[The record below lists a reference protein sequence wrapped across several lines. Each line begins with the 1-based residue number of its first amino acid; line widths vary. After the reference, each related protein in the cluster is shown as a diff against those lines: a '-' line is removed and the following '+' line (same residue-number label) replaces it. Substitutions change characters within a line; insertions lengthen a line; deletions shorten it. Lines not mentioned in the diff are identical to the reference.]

1 MGSTAGFTAE
11 STADAVVIG
20 GGVMGCSIL
29 YNLAARGMTNTVL
42 LERDILGAGSTGRSS
57 GVVRMHYSNE
67 VHAHMA
73 WQSLKIFQNF
83 DELIGGDC
91 GLTQTGFLI
100 FTGDDDLPAF
110 HSNVAMQQACGIQ
123 TSIISRKEAK
133 EIAPEFYV
141 DDCAAI
147 AYEPVSGY
155 ADPSGTAAAYS
166 ARARDLGASV
176 MLQTPATGI
185 EVAGGKVVAVT
196 ISDGRGNRRIETP
209 TAVVATGPWSRRFLL
224 QHGID
229 LPLEATRHEV
239 IHLRR
244 PMDKL
249 PYHPGGGDIANMVY
263 FRPESTDL
271 TLVGN
276 GNLEDLVDD
285 PELFAARPTQRFI
298 QDVWTR
304 LVRRIPV
311 MADAEYTTGYAG
323 LYTSTPDSHPIMDK
337 VEGIDGLYICTGF
350 SGHGFK
356 LSPMVGVLMAELML
370 EGKATTIDITTL
382 RMSRF
387 REGKLNKP
395 SYGFKVLV

>member
-1 MGSTAGFTAE
+1 MDSSAE
-11 STADAVVIG
+11 AVIIG

-29 YNLAARGMTNTVL
+29 YNLAARGLTNAVL
-42 LERDILGAGSTGRSS
+42 LERNLLGSGSTGRSS

-67 VHAHMA
+67 VHARMA
-73 WQSLKIFQNF
+73 WQSLEVFQNF
-83 DELIGGDC
+83 DQIVGGDC

-100 FTGDDDLPAF
+100 FTGDEDLPAF
-110 HSNVAMQQACGIQ
+110 HANVAMQQECGIQ
-123 TSIISRKEAK
+123 TSIISREDAK
-133 EIAPEFYV
+133 DIAPEFFV

-166 ARARDLGASV
+166 ARARDLGATVS
-176 MLQTPATGI
+176 LQCPATGI

-196 ISDGRGNRRIETP
+196 TADRRIETP
-209 TAVVATGPWSRRFLL
+209 SAVVATGPWSRRFLL
-224 QHGID
+224 EHGID

-249 PYHPGGGDIANMVY
+249 PYHPGGADIANLIY

-271 TLVGN
+271 TLLGN
-276 GNLEDLVDD
+276 GNMEDLVED
-285 PELFAARPTQRFI
+285 PELFAPRPTQKFI

-304 LVRRIPV
+304 LARRIPV
-311 MADAEYTTGYAG
+311 MAEAEFTTGYAG
-323 LYTSTPDSHPIMDK
+323 LYTSTPDSHPIMDR

-370 EGKATTIDITTL
+370 DGKATSIDISTL

-387 REGKLNKP
+387 REGKLNQP
-395 SYGFKVLV
+395 RYGFKVLV

>member
-1 MGSTAGFTAE
+1 MGSIMRSTPATTAE
-11 STADAVVIG
+11 AVVIG

-29 YNLAARGMTNTVL
+29 YNLAARGLTNAVL
-42 LERDILGAGSTGRSS
+42 LERDLLGSGSTGRSS

-67 VHAHMA
+67 VHANMA
-73 WQSLKIFQNF
+73 WQSLKVFQNF
-83 DELIGGDC
+83 DDLIGGDC
-91 GLTQTGFLI
+91 GLTQTGFMI

-110 HSNVAMQQACGIQ
+110 HSNVAMQKKCGIQ

-133 EIAPEFYV
+133 ELAPEFYV

-147 AYEPVSGY
+147 AYEPISGY

-176 MLQTPATGI
+176 ILQSPATGI
-185 EVAGGKVVAVT
+185 EVKGGKVVAVT
-196 ISDGRGNRRIETP
+196 TAVRRLETP
-209 TAVVATGPWSRRFLL
+209 AAVVATGTWSRRFLL

-276 GNLEDLVDD
+276 GNMEDLVED

-304 LVRRIPV
+304 LARRIPV
-311 MADAEYTTGYAG
+311 MAEAEYTTGYAG

-356 LSPMVGVLMAELML
+356 LSPMVGVLMAELIL
-370 EGKATTIDITTL
+370 EGKATTIDISTL

-387 REGKLNKP
+387 REGELNQP
-395 SYGFKVLV
+395 AYGFKVLV

>member
-1 MGSTAGFTAE
+1 MGSTAE
-11 STADAVVIG
+11 AVVIG

-29 YNLAARGMTNTVL
+29 YNLAARGSTNTVL
-42 LERDILGAGSTGRSS
+42 LERDLLGSGSTGRSS

-67 VHAHMA
+67 VHTRMA
-73 WQSLKIFQNF
+73 WQSLEVFQNF
-83 DELIGGDC
+83 DQLIGGDC
-91 GLTQTGFLI
+91 GLTQTGFML
-100 FTGDDDLPAF
+100 FTGDEDLEAF
-110 HSNVAMQQACGIQ
+110 RANVAMQQECGVQ
-123 TSIISRKEAK
+123 TSIISREEAL
-133 EIAPEFYV
+133 EIAPGFYV

-147 AYEPVSGY
+147 AFEPVSGY

-166 ARARDLGASV
+166 ARARDLGATV
-176 MLQTPATGI
+176 MLQSPATGI
-185 EVAGGKVVAVT
+185 EVSGGKVVAVT
-196 ISDGRGNRRIETP
+196 TTDRRIETP
-209 TAVVATGPWSRRFLL
+209 AAVVATGPWSRRFLL

-249 PYHPGGGDIANMVY
+249 PYHPGGADIANLIY

-271 TLVGN
+271 TLLGN
-276 GNLEDLVDD
+276 GNMEDLVED
-285 PELFAARPTQRFI
+285 PELFAPRPTQRFI
-298 QDVWTR
+298 QEVWTR
-304 LVRRIPV
+304 LARRIPV
-311 MADAEYTTGYAG
+311 MAEAEFTTGYAG

-370 EGKATTIDITTL
+370 EGKATTIDISTL

-387 REGKLNKP
+387 REGELNQP
-395 SYGFKVLV
+395 AYGFKVLV

>member
-1 MGSTAGFTAE
+1 MGSTAE
-11 STADAVVIG
+11 AVVIG
-20 GGVMGCSIL
+20 GGVMGCSII
-29 YNLAARGMTNTVL
+29 YNLAARGLTNSVL
-42 LERDILGAGSTGRSS
+42 LERDLLGSGSTGRSS

-73 WQSLKIFQNF
+73 WQSLDIYQNF
-83 DELIGGDC
+83 DQIIGGDC

-100 FTGDDDLPAF
+100 FTGDEDLPAF
-110 HSNVAMQQACGIQ
+110 HANVAMQQECGIQ
-123 TSIISRKEAK
+123 TSIISREEAQ
-133 EIAPEFYV
+133 EIAPGFYL

-166 ARARDLGASV
+166 ARARDMGATV
-176 MLQTPATGI
+176 MLQSPATGI

-196 ISDGRGNRRIETP
+196 TRDRRIETP
-209 TAVVATGPWSRRFLL
+209 AVVVATGPWSRRFLL

-249 PYHPGGGDIANMVY
+249 PYHPGGADIANLVY

-276 GNLEDLVDD
+276 GNMEDVVED
-285 PELFAARPTQRFI
+285 PELFASRPTQRFI

-304 LVRRIPV
+304 LARRIPV
-311 MADAEYTTGYAG
+311 MAEAEYTTGYAG
-323 LYTSTPDSHPIMDK
+323 LYTSTPDSHPIMDR

-370 EGKATTIDITTL
+370 DGKATTIDISTL

-387 REGKLNKP
+387 REGKLNRP
-395 SYGFKVLV
+395 RYGFKVLV

>member
-1 MGSTAGFTAE
+1 MVSTAE
-11 STADAVVIG
+11 AVVIG

-29 YNLAARGMTNTVL
+29 YNLAARGLTNSVL
-42 LERDILGAGSTGRSS
+42 LERDLLGSGSTGRSS

-67 VHAHMA
+67 VHAHIA
-73 WQSLKIFQNF
+73 WQSLEVFQNF
-83 DELIGGDC
+83 DEMIGGDC

-100 FTGDDDLPAF
+100 FTGDEDLPAF
-110 HSNVAMQQACGIQ
+110 HANVAMQQECGIQ
-123 TSIISRKEAK
+123 TSIISRKEAL
-133 EIAPEFYV
+133 EIAPQFYV

-155 ADPSGTAAAYS
+155 ADPSGTAAAFS
-166 ARARDLGASV
+166 ARARDLGATV
-176 MLQTPATGI
+176 TLQSPATGI
-185 EVAGGKVVAVT
+185 EVAGGKVVAVNT
-196 ISDGRGNRRIETP
+196 AGRRIETP
-209 TAVVATGPWSRRFLL
+209 TAVIATGPWSRRFLL
-224 QHGID
+224 EHGID

-244 PMDKL
+244 PMDEL
-249 PYHPGGGDIANMVY
+249 PYHPGGADIANLVY

-276 GNLEDLVDD
+276 GNMEDAVED
-285 PELFAARPTQRFI
+285 PELFAPRPTQAFI

-304 LVRRIPV
+304 LARRIPV

-323 LYTSTPDSHPIMDK
+323 LYTSTPDSHPIMDRVK
-337 VEGIDGLYICTGF
+337 GIEGLYICTGF

-356 LSPMVGVLMAELML
+356 LSPMAGLLMTELIL
-370 EGKATTIDITTL
+370 DGQATTIDISTL

-387 REGKLNKP
+387 EEGDLNQP
-395 SYGFKVLV
+395 RYGFKVLV